1 MNYCLNSN
9 NQTLK
14 PHSNPPPSL
23 SSFTTGLLFI
33 CQSCDPLRDSLPA
46 SPSAPSSLHSG
57 LSRLIVS

>member
-14 PHSNPPPSL
+14 HHSNPPPPFHSL
-23 SSFTTGLLFI
+23 LLA
-33 CQSCDPLRDSLPA
+33 CCLSVSHVTHYA
-46 SPSAPSSLHSG
+46 TPSAPSSLHSG